1 MGACGAVLGFGDVIA
16 RKSLGMSGLAVTILT
31 MSGPITALATIWWGA
46 ILTGRDQR
54 KLLLW
59 LGVVSTVILM
69 SVALLSAAF
78 QLILIYY
85 LFCFAV
91 TVFGPAENR
100 VMQQHLPPHS
110 TGKVFGLAS
119 GGRTAMGALMFVA
132 AGFWMDHHTEG
143 FRQIYPAGA
152 LISMIGILLM
162 ATIPTGKGER
172 EKGRKGESWSDTP
185 LPIDRTLIAKPVKD
199 VIALLRRRKDFLRFE
214 IAFMTYGVAFMLL
227 MPVVPLY
234 LVDDLKLSYS
244 TIGLARGALMQVA
257 MIPAMPIFGR
267 IFDRS
272 TPHRMGAWIFALLV
286 FYPLL
291 LLAAGKTDGTLR
303 TALVYAA
310 FGWFGV
316 VMSGLS
322 VIWSLSSIRFA
333 AGEDVGIYQSVHVAA
348 TGVRGLVAPLLGYA
362 VMTIFSKE
370 AAMITSAVLW
380 VAAGGMMV
388 WMRRIDRRSGE
399 ATSLRAEV
407 RR

>member
-1 MGACGAVLGFGDVIA
+1 
-16 RKSLGMSGLAVTILT
+16 
-31 MSGPITALATIWWGA
+31 
-46 ILTGRDQR
+46 
-54 KLLLW
+54 
-59 LGVVSTVILM
+59 
-69 SVALLSAAF
+69 
-78 QLILIYY
+78 
-85 LFCFAV
+85 
-91 TVFGPAENR
+91 
-100 VMQQHLPPHS
+100 
-110 TGKVFGLAS
+110 
-119 GGRTAMGALMFVA
+119 
-132 AGFWMDHHTEG
+132 
-143 FRQIYPAGA
+143 
-152 LISMIGILLM
+152 
-162 ATIPTGKGER
+162 
-172 EKGRKGESWSDTP
+172 
-185 LPIDRTLIAKPVKD
+185 
-199 VIALLRRRKDFLRFE
+199 
-214 IAFMTYGVAFMLL
+214 MTYGVAFMLL